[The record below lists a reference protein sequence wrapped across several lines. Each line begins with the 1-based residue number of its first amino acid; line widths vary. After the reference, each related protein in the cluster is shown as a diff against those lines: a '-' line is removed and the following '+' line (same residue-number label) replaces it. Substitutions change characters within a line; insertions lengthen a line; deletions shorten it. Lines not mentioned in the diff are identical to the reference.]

1 MANQGIG
8 SPSSGFRSGLQVMAQ
23 EGEVVNFL
31 ISRRDVHDC
40 QVEAVVRQLH
50 EMTATS
56 KATRRYQDAIVF
68 KFAVHD
74 SDRRQLHQIP
84 EGVRFLWEV
93 CCNWPY
99 FFHFL
104 HKSPDAF
111 RPVILALVT
120 KEVYT
125 EESSSLQTGGDLQQ
139 MNDLFSALFEGM
151 SSLHRA
157 HGFPDS
163 LTRSMTSKVIDVLG
177 AAGTFKLGP

>member
-8 SPSSGFRSGLQVMAQ
+8 APSSGFRSGLQVMAQ
-23 EGEVVNFL
+23 DGEVFNFL
-31 ISRRDVHDC
+31 ISRRDVDDC
-40 QVEAVVRQLH
+40 QVEAVVRQLN
-50 EMTATS
+50 EMSATS
-56 KATRRYQDAIVF
+56 KATRRYQDTIVF

-84 EGVRFLWEV
+84 EGVRFLRAV
-93 CCNWPY
+93 CWNWPY

-111 RPVILALVT
+111 RPVLLALVT

-125 EESSSLQTGGDLQQ
+125 EDGSSLQTAGDLQH
-139 MNDLFSALFEGM
+139 MNDLFNALFEGM
-151 SSLHRA
+151 NSLHKT

-163 LTRSMTSKVIDVLG
+163 LTRSMTSKVTDVLG
-177 AAGTFKLGP
+177 KVLA